1 LIEPTKPPYPLR
13 LVVGLFAFPEAPVLD
28 PIAIF
33 SGSLPISA
41 AWFVVVGLFQ

>member
-1 LIEPTKPPYPLR
+1 LIEPTNPPYPLR

-41 AWFVVVGLFQ
+41 AWFAVVGLFQ